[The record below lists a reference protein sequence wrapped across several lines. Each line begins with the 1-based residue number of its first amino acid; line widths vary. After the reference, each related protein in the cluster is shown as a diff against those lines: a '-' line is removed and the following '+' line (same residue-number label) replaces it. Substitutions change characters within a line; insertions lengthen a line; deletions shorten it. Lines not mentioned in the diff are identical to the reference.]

1 MSIVFDL
8 SSSGWVGT
16 NDCWR
21 TRRPG
26 GNPLTKEFYLYT
38 SRVHPQQNTYNNIKL
53 FSFGS
58 SFDRPC
64 VLFLFLL
71 SCFFSAV
78 LVACFDDEEK
88 PKSLYTSEFL
98 SPSEHTQQHQKYSTI
113 NRNSGFELRPAQCSV
128 FVSIS
133 LVVFSDVA
141 RVWNNEGS
149 LNLYIFQKFVQ
160 YQNTSSN
167 QHQRNCLPTI

>member
-1 MSIVFDL
+1 ME
-8 SSSGWVGT
+8 
-16 NDCWR
+16 
-21 TRRPG
+21 TRLQK
-26 GNPLTKEFYLYT
+26 NIIYILQEFL
-38 SRVHPQQNTYNNIKL
+38 PNQNTYSNIKL
-53 FSFGS
+53 FHSESLTQGS
-58 SFDRPC
+58 SFGRPC

-88 PKSLYTSEFL
+88 PESLYTSEFL

-133 LVVFSDVA
+133 LVVFSDVV

-167 QHQRNCLPTI
+167 QHHVMERNCLPTI